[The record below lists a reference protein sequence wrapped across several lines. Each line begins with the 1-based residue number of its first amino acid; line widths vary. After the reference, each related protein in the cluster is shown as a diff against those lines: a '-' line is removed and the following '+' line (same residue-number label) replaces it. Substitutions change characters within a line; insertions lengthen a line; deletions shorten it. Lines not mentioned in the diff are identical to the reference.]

1 MPRPW
6 SPGVHAATGRLSS
19 GPFSFTVVCFEPLL
33 QMLQN
38 HSAHKRPFPEVL
50 PSPHPQ
56 QAPSLMGK
64 VSALLSQDGP
74 GYLYKPKALAPAV
87 LEVTLNSFE
96 IRF

>member
-1 MPRPW
+1 MPRPL

-38 HSAHKRPFPEVL
+38 HLAHKRPFPEAL
-50 PSPHPQ
+50 SCPTRSR
-56 QAPSLMGK
+56 APSLRGK

-74 GYLYKPKALAPAV
+74 GYLYKLKALAPAV
-87 LEVTLNSFE
+87 LELTLNSFE